1 MSTLDDLLAGL
12 PREDLAP
19 GTHLTTEGTRSGQ
32 LYLLESGTL
41 SVLREG
47 IELAVLEDRGAVIGE
62 MAALLDIPHSATV
75 LTRGRAS
82 VRVLRDA
89 RSALV
94 EHPALALHIATLACA
109 RLDAT
114 SALLVELRN
123 AARGEHKQQALMT
136 RILSALSV
144 TPRRNAGGALDHE

>member
-1 MSTLDDLLAGL
+1 MSTLDDLLASL
-12 PREDLAP
+12 PHDDLTP

-47 IELAVLEDRGAVIGE
+47 IELATLEDKGAVIGE

-75 LTRGRAS
+75 LARTRAR
-82 VRVLRDA
+82 VRVVRDA
-89 RSALV
+89 RAALAA
-94 EHPALALHIATLACA
+94 HPALALHIATLACA
-109 RLDAT
+109 RLNAT
-114 SALLVELRN
+114 SALLVDLRN
-123 AARGEHKQQALMT
+123 AAKGEQRQQALMT

-144 TPRRNAGGALDHE
+144 SPRRGPGPLADHE